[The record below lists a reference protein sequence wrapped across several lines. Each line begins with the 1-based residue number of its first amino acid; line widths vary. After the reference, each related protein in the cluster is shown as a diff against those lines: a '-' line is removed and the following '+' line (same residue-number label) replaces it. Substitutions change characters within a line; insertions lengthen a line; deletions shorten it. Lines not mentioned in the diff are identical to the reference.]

1 MNFQLPSMR
10 NLDLL
15 ITNHNMNMNMNMKI
29 EKITKNS

>member
-15 ITNHNMNMNMNMKI
+15 ITNHNMNMNMKI